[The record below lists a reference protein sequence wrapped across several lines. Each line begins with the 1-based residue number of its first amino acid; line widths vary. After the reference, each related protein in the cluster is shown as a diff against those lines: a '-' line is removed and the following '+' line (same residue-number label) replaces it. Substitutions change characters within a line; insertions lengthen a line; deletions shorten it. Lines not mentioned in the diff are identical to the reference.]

1 MVPEAECPKGDG
13 GTTTSSGSVEEE
25 KVVEDGHGRRRR
37 EDYEELDRLLEEA
50 NQSLGDEDLRGANE
64 VLKRAGVKAASMWG
78 EVGRPTLP
86 GHTRKLITLVGEFQR
101 DLGDPEQDSLD
112 ELRDDIGELRSRF
125 EREAREDAR

>member
-1 MVPEAECPKGDG
+1 MWNGMRRA
-13 GTTTSSGSVEEE
+13 VEEGRE
-25 KVVEDGHGRRRR
+25 VEDGQRNGQGRRLRA
-37 EDYEELDRLLEEA
+37 DYEELDLLLEEA
-50 NQSLGDEDLRGANE
+50 DRYLEDEDLREANE
-64 VLKRAGVKAASMWG
+64 ALKRAGVKATSMWG